1 MGKKIDTIVGVIVV
15 LLLIITIYGFS
26 QQYVEVK
33 EQQNRL
39 DNPPFRIAVLNEDV
53 NSHEITVEVLDANNS
68 TLYISSYSIESGDFA
83 LSPVILTEK
92 GNYSVKVTVDGNITK
107 NANINFNEE
116 KTLEIDIYPG
126 SIDFGYSMP

>member
-1 MGKKIDTIVGVIVV
+1 MGKKIDTIVGFIVV

-53 NSHEITVEVLDANNS
+53 KSHEITVEVLDANNS

>member
-1 MGKKIDTIVGVIVV
+1 MGKKIDTIVGFIVV

-53 NSHEITVEVLDANNS
+53 KSHEITVEVLDANNS
-68 TLYISSYSIESGDFA
+68 TLHISSYFIESGDFA

-92 GNYSVKVTVDGNITK
+92 GNYSVKVTLDGNITK
-107 NANINFNEE
+107 NANVKFNEE
-116 KTLEIDIYPG
+116 KTLEIDIYPDN
-126 SIDFGYSMP
+126 IDFGYSMP